1 MVISYLFYFFKI
13 FFRNYIQFYY
23 SSSEFSLNFLLSVY
37 NVILKKFYLN
47 VKLKIS
53 LIMIPKINYC
63 SCIKD
68 DNNYDLDYNT
78 FDS

>member
-1 MVISYLFYFFKI
+1 MVDNVNHLVHCKNKLI
-13 FFRNYIQFYY
+13 
-23 SSSEFSLNFLLSVY
+23 NFLLSVY

-53 LIMIPKINYC
+53 LIIIPKINYC